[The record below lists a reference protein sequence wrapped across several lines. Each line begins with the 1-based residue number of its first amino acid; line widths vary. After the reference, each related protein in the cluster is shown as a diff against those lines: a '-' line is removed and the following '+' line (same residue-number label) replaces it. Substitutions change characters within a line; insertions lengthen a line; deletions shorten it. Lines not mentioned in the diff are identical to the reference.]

1 MEYLKQ
7 MDEISLMERLSI
19 TSEDIVERFADNIE
33 EQADDLEAEIEE
45 ESEEE

>member
-19 TSEDIVERFADNIE
+19 TSEDLVERFADLIE
-33 EQADDLEAEIEE
+33 EQADDIEKEMEEDNEE
-45 ESEEE
+45 E